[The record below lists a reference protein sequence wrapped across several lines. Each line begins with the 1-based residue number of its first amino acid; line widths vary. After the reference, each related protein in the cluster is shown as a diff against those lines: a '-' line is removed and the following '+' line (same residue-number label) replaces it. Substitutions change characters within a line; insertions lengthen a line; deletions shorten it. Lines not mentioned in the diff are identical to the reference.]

1 MLKLTTEEFIKKSI
15 IIHGQKYNYSITKY
29 EGSRNKVKIICKV
42 HGIFEQLAYNHL
54 LGKECNMCKPNFGE
68 KLTKIDFIKKSN
80 DIHKFEYDYSLVDYI
95 NNKTK
100 VKIICKKHGIFEQE
114 PRNHLSGMKCA
125 TCKGN
130 KKLSK
135 LDFIE
140 RCSVIFNNKYDYSFS
155 EIDGTKSKTKII
167 CPKHGEFEQVVDSHL
182 RGHGCASCND
192 SKGEKIISWFLDK
205 NNIRYEKQKMFDK
218 CRDIRKLKF
227 DFYIPDIN
235 TCIEFDGK
243 HHFEKIEFGQKK
255 LEDTIKKDKIKNIF
269 CLENKIVLIRISYEQ
284 NIVEELEKKINKLI

>member
-1 MLKLTTEEFIKKSI
+1 MLKLTTEEFIKRSI

-29 EGSRNKVKIICKV
+29 EGSRNKVKIICKI

-68 KLTKIDFIKKSN
+68 KLTKLDFIKKSN
-80 DIHKFEYDYSLVDYI
+80 NIHKFEYDYSLVNYI
-95 NNKTK
+95 NNKSK

-114 PRNHLSGMKCA
+114 PRSHLSGMKCA
-125 TCKGN
+125 TCQGN
-130 KKLSK
+130 KKLTK

-140 RCSVIFNNKYDYSFS
+140 RSSVLFNNKYDYSLS

-182 RGHGCASCND
+182 RGHGCSSCNE

-218 CRDIRKLKF
+218 CRDIRRLKF

-269 CLENKIVLIRISYEQ
+269 CLENKIGLIRISYEQ
-284 NIVEELEKKINKLI
+284 NIIEELEKILKDI

>member
-1 MLKLTTEEFIKKSI
+1 MLKLTTEEFIKRSI

-29 EGSRNKVKIICKV
+29 EGSRNKVKIICKI

-68 KLTKIDFIKKSN
+68 KLTKRDFIKKSN
-80 DIHKFEYDYSLVDYI
+80 NIHKFEYDYSLVDYI
-95 NNKTK
+95 NNKSK

-125 TCKGN
+125 TCQGN

-140 RCSVIFNNKYDYSFS
+140 RCSVLFNNKYDYSLS

-167 CPKHGEFEQVVDSHL
+167 CPKHGVFEQVVDSHL
-182 RGHGCASCND
+182 RGHGCSSCND

-205 NNIRYEKQKMFDK
+205 NNIIYEKQKMFDK

-269 CLENKIVLIRISYEQ
+269 CLENKIKLIRISYEQ
-284 NIVEELEKKINKLI
+284 NIVEELETLLK